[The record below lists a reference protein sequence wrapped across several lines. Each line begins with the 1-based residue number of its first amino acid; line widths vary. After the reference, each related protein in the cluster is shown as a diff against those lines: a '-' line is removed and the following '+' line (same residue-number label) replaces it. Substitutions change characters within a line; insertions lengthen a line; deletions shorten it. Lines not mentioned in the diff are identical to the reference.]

1 MNKSL
6 VNLVLWCAIFA
17 RAIDNYYAT
26 SFPPDIGDQT
36 AWSIAILEA
45 FGFNS
50 QSVSIDASD
59 FQTQSDNPNTMS
71 YEVITTIDEDNA
83 EGASVWLKDGVGPSV
98 EIDFGDYRD
107 KFAVCVIYKD

>member
-36 AWSIAILEA
+36 AWSIALLEA

-50 QSVSIDASD
+50 
-59 FQTQSDNPNTMS
+59 
-71 YEVITTIDEDNA
+71 
-83 EGASVWLKDGVGPSV
+83 
-98 EIDFGDYRD
+98 
-107 KFAVCVIYKD
+107 